1 VVSALLIRA
10 GTLSLAPIIAILSV
24 VAAMIVEAVSAA
36 YLGIGAALT

>member
-10 GTLSLAPIIAILSV
+10 GTLSIAPIIAILS